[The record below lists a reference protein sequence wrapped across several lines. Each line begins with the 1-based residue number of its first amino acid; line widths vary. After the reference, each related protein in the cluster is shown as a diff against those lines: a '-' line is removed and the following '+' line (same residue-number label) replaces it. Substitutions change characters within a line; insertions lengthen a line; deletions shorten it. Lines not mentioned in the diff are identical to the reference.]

1 VDAVFTS
8 LRNDPAFVSL
18 TSGAD
23 GKLDPPKSMN
33 ARP

>member
-8 LRNDPAFVSL
+8 LRNDPEFIAL
-18 TSGAD
+18 TRGAD

-33 ARP
+33 AHP